1 MWLSGWRELR
11 EIVHPAFLLFLF
23 LLFAHLKVCASLPF
37 LISQS
42 LVKSVILTLSC
53 AQDEASGTSAD
64 SVCCDL
70 SMGQVDGQDEGP
82 CMLTSAL
89 PFV

>member
-23 LLFAHLKVCASLPF
+23 LLFAHLKVCASLLF
-37 LISQS
+37 LVSQS
-42 LVKSVILTLSC
+42 LVKSVILTLSYG
-53 AQDEASGTSAD
+53 QGEASGTSAD
-64 SVCCDL
+64 SVGCDL
-70 SMGQVDGQDEGP
+70 SMGRVDGQDEDP
-82 CMLTSAL
+82 SMLISAL